1 MVTSDELLHP
11 PVALLAD
18 EQARKGFSFLRDYEK
33 HAWSMDAMIDLDP
46 YLAVVS

>member
-1 MVTSDELLHP
+1 MVTSDELLRP

-33 HAWSMDAMIDLDP
+33 HAWAMDVTVDLDP
-46 YLAVVS
+46 YLANV